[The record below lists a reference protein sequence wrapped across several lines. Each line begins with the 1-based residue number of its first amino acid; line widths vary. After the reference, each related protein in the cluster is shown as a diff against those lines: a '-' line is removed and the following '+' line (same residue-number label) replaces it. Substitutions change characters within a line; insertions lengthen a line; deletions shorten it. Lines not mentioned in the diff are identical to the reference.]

1 MKTKLLS
8 VLLLFFIIM
17 SNMSFSLT
25 SIYSFILEK
34 DTFAVS
40 NTINIQDQY
49 NMLVNIPKNFISIC
63 VKVGYDIKTFAN
75 SQNKKQYIFADN
87 YKFDQTPIALIYS
100 ITKLKILKNI
110 NNYKKVLF
118 NFTNI
123 SLKAFIVPIIIFYL
137 LCYIG
142 LLRLFGSI
150 SVLLLQIKGKENSV
164 YVLLS

>member
-1 MKTKLLS
+1 
-8 VLLLFFIIM
+8 M
-17 SNMSFSLT
+17 SNMSFCLT

-75 SQNKKQYIFADN
+75 SQDKKQNIFADN

-100 ITKLKILKNI
+100 VTKLKILKNI
-110 NNYKKVLF
+110 NNYTKLLF
-118 NFTNI
+118 NFINI
-123 SLKAFIVPIIIFYL
+123 SLKPFIIPIVIFYL

-150 SVLLLQIKGKENSV
+150 STLLLKINGKDNSV
-164 YVLLS
+164 YGLS